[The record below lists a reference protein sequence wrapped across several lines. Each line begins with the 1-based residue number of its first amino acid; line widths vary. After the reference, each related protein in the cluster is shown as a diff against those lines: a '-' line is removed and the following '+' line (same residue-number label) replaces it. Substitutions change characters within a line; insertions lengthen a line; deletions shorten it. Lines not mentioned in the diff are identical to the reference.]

1 MHLVNSLKGESN
13 NFTDNT
19 YILLKSE
26 SFDNAIL
33 AFWLA

>member
-13 NFTDNT
+13 NFADNS
-19 YILLKSE
+19 YILLKTE

-33 AFWLA
+33 AF

>member
-13 NFTDNT
+13 NFTDNS

-33 AFWLA
+33 AF

>member
-13 NFTDNT
+13 NFTDNSH
-19 YILLKSE
+19 ILLKTE

-33 AFWLA
+33 AF

>member
-13 NFTDNT
+13 NFADNS
-19 YILLKSE
+19 YILLKTE

>member
-13 NFTDNT
+13 NVTDNS

-33 AFWLA
+33 AF